1 MNDLILFKD
10 IKSKSIEWLYYP
22 YIPKG
27 KVSLICGNPGCGK
40 TTFSLALAALLS
52 KGDNLPLSEQKHKP
66 LKILYQTAE
75 DGLEDTVVPRL
86 EKFNANFD
94 NIAAIN
100 NMSLSFNDYEDI
112 EASILNFGA
121 DVMFFDPLQA
131 FVGKNNISSTNEM
144 RAVLGP
150 LAEIA
155 NRTGCAIIILFH
167 FNKNFTAPS
176 IYRILGSIDIVALA
190 RSILVLS
197 EYPEDEDSKILCPIK
212 NNFSNSNQSL
222 VFKITDN
229 GITWLEY
236 CHIDVNELSQAY
248 STTSFK
254 NACDM
259 LTELLK
265 DDNIKSK
272 EIIDIML
279 KAGIGFTTLK
289 KAKKHLH
296 VKSKK
301 IGKCWYYEKL
311 PDIDEEGNYLE

>member
-1 MNDLILFKD
+1 MSDLILFKNV
-10 IKSKSIEWLYYP
+10 KGKSIEWIYPP

-40 TTFSLALAALLS
+40 TTFALALTALLS
-52 KGDNLPLSEQKHKP
+52 RGDYLPLSEQRNEP

-75 DGLEDTVVPRL
+75 DGLEDTIIPRL
-86 EKFNANFD
+86 KRFDANFE

-100 NMSLSFNDYEDI
+100 NKDLSFIDYDVI
-112 EASILNFGA
+112 EESILDFGA
-121 DVMFFDPLQA
+121 NIIFFDPLQA
-131 FVGKNNISSTNEM
+131 FIGKSNISSTNEM
-144 RAVLGP
+144 RTVLGP
-150 LAEIA
+150 LSEIA
-155 NRTGCAIIILFH
+155 NRTGCAIVILFH
-167 FNKNFTAPS
+167 FNKNFSAPS
-176 IYRILGSIDIVALA
+176 MYRILGSIDIVALA

-197 EYPEDEDSKILCPIK
+197 DHPDDENKKVLCPIK
-212 NNFSNSNQSL
+212 NNFSNVNQSL
-222 VFKITDN
+222 VFKITDD

-236 CHIDVNELSQAY
+236 CDIDSNELSQAY
-248 STTSFK
+248 SPTNFK

-265 DDNIKSK
+265 NDNMKSRD
-272 EIIDIML
+272 IIDIML

-289 KAKKHLH
+289 KAKKHLN

-311 PDIDEEGNYLE
+311 SLDDGAGDYFE

>member
-1 MNDLILFKD
+1 MSDLILFKNV
-10 IKSKSIEWLYYP
+10 KGKSIEWIYPP

-40 TTFSLALAALLS
+40 TTFALALTALLS
-52 KGDNLPLSEQKHKP
+52 KGDCLPLMEQKQES

-75 DGLEDTVVPRL
+75 DGLEDTIIPRL
-86 EKFNANFD
+86 KKFNANFE

-100 NMSLSFNDYEDI
+100 NKDLSFIDYDVI
-112 EASILNFGA
+112 EESILEFGA
-121 DVMFFDPLQA
+121 NIIFFDPLQA
-131 FVGKNNISSTNEM
+131 FVGKSNISSTNEM
-144 RAVLGP
+144 RNILGP
-150 LAEIA
+150 LSEIA
-155 NRTGCAIIILFH
+155 NRTGCAIVILFH
-167 FNKNFTAPS
+167 FNKNFSAPS
-176 IYRILGSIDIVALA
+176 MYRILGSIDIVALA

-197 EYPEDEDSKILCPIK
+197 EHPDDNEKKILCPIK
-212 NNFSNSNQSL
+212 NNFCNANKSL
-222 VFKITDN
+222 AFKFTDE

-236 CHIDVNELSQAY
+236 CDIDSNELSQAY
-248 STTSFK
+248 SPTNFK

-265 DDNIKSK
+265 NDNMKSK
-272 EIIDIML
+272 EIIDVML

-289 KAKKHLH
+289 KAKKYLR

-311 PDIDEEGNYLE
+311 CPMDEEGDSVG